1 MAISPIENIIF
12 VNQNMQVAATKQLD
26 FQSRVDFQNLVAG
39 AIANDKEKEVEDIAD
54 LNEDVMIKEDLEHHK
69 QNSDTSSGEKEE
81 EEKAVINMAKKNK
94 SNDIDEDDGLPHLL
108 DIRV

>member
-1 MAISPIENIIF
+1 MAISALGNIIF

-26 FQSRVDFQNLVAG
+26 FQGRVDFQNLVA
-39 AIANDKEKEVEDIAD
+39 AATVNDKEKEIEDLAD
-54 LNEDVMIKEDLEHHK
+54 LNEDVMIKEDLEHQR

-94 SNDIDEDDGLPHLL
+94 TDEDDGLPHLL